1 MPFAGAIFDW
11 DGVVVNSS
19 KIHEESWEILAR
31 KTTSHCPLNTLPSV
45 LEKETK

>member
-1 MPFAGAIFDW
+1 MPYAGAIFDW

-31 KTTSHCPLNTLPSV
+31 ENNLPLPP
-45 LEKETK
+45 